1 MRLTLAH
8 RLTALGLL
16 PTEGS
21 FVTLRIVRDAQH
33 ALSPSA
39 EEIER
44 FQIVQDGQQVR
55 WVGDTTA
62 DVPLSSAA
70 MTLLKDALA
79 KDRKSTRLNSS
90 HIPLSRM
97 PSSA

>member
-62 DVPLSSAA
+62 DVVLSSAA
-70 MTLLKDALA
+70 VTLLKDALA
-79 KDRKSTRLNSS
+79 KLDDAQTLTMT
-90 HIPLSRM
+90 HVEL
-97 PSSA
+97 ADALAEG